1 MLFAFPESSIYNFE
15 IAKGCIQDY
24 VRMAKTFKTI
34 KVDDYVCQFTADV
47 YEELCEIELELGVE
61 IIDLCGQYR
70 IHVLTDVEMEELK
83 KYRYGDDEE
92 EDDYLCTACHRDYMT
107 IGCEN
112 PCDCFCEDGEPIL
125 RKDYCQLCLVE
136 VEKGEEYIPPSDC
149 PHCAYPDKKWS
160 NGCCDKCFENRLLD
174 DDTGLCKY
182 CTDEDESEEDDCA

>member
-1 MLFAFPESSIYNFE
+1 MNASNWNAIMNQPNFDFVCDLRGINYGWNDGDINKLFEDYEYSDERLAILRQCYCQE
-15 IAKGCIQDY
+15 ITDSDIQEW
-24 VRMAKTFKTI
+24 I
-34 KVDDYVCQFTADV
+34 KMHKDL
-47 YEELCEIELELGVE
+47 EE
-61 IIDLCGQYR
+61 
-70 IHVLTDVEMEELK
+70 
-83 KYRYGDDEE
+83 EE
-92 EDDYLCTACHRDYMT
+92 EDDNLCSACHRDYQT
-107 IGCEN
+107 IDCEN

-182 CTDEDESEEDDCA
+182 CTDDDTDSEDESDDDDE